1 MVAPSIDRA
10 EVESGQQRQQLP
22 AKLVIGGSVLAVIFV
37 IAAGAEWLAPFPF
50 DEIHIAD
57 RLTGPS
63 LRYLAGTDEYG
74 RDVLSRVLIGSRLS
88 LFLGF
93 AATSISLFVGVLL
106 GMIAGFFR
114 GRVDELLM
122 RSIDVVMS
130 FPPLMLV
137 LLIIAVTPP
146 SLWKTSVAIGIL
158 FIPPIARIARS
169 VTLDLMTGD
178 FVVAA
183 QARGEHESYI
193 IVRELLPNVW
203 PAIVVEGSL
212 RFAFAMLL
220 GATLSF
226 LGFGVQPPAADW
238 GLIISNGRNFLESA
252 PWIIV
257 APGAAMC
264 VTVIAV
270 SMLGDGLR
278 EHLDPRVGG
287 RL

>member
-1 MVAPSIDRA
+1 MAVPSIDRA
-10 EVESGQQRQQLP
+10 EMKSGQRCQPLP
-22 AKLVIGGSVLAVIFV
+22 AKLVIGGSVLAIVFV

-63 LRYLAGTDEYG
+63 LQYLAGTDEYG
-74 RDVLSRVLIGSRLS
+74 RDVLSRVLVGSRLS

-93 AATSISLFVGVLL
+93 AATSISLLVGVLL

-122 RSIDVVMS
+122 RSIDIVMS

-183 QARGEHESYI
+183 QARGEHVSYI

-264 VTVIAV
+264 ITVIAV
-270 SMLGDGLR
+270 SMFGDGLR